1 MKKTLR
7 LALLLFSA
15 LCSAQGMAQTFQAV
29 PAPLLESEVAFN
41 QANECIIHF
50 DHPAGTPLQLRWRRL
65 EMSLPNGW
73 DADLCDYGLCYNGV
87 PPNGTMN
94 PITGA
99 TQAYLKLIVLPDN
112 VPGVGWFWFR
122 VYEMGND
129 SNFVDVYFSLHT
141 PGTVGTALP
150 VWTRT
155 DVQIFSQP
163 RPGNCFFRKQYPS
176 KHSGSPVERCRHDAV
191 GGRIGSP
198 PKITCASRRLAERPL
213 FFAGTGRNEA
223 FGAALTLCQMS

>member
-7 LALLLFSA
+7 LAFLLFSA

-94 PITGA
+94 PITGV

-122 VYEMGND
+122 AYEMGND

-150 VWTRT
+150 VWTST
-155 DVQIFSQP
+155 DVHI
-163 RPGNCFFRKQYPS
+163 
-176 KHSGSPVERCRHDAV
+176 SPNPAREVVFLENNTHQSIPV
-191 GGRIGSP
+191 
-198 PKITCASRRLAERPL
+198 RLWSA
-213 FFAGTGRNEA
+213 AGTMQWAGELPPRQKLPVQVGDWPRGLYFLQEP
-223 FGAALTLCQMS
+223 GGMKRLVLH